1 MQANSFQVVM
11 ATDGKKS
18 YIIYIYND
26 IKWGQGGMG
35 FNAGDGV
42 KSFTLPGSLT
52 PAARD
57 VEYGSNVGVTGLYAY
72 RVDLPDIE
80 SPGGES
86 STDHKLLPERE
97 LIKSLIFIPL
107 LGTEFTHTL

>member
-57 VEYGSNVGVTGLYAY
+57 VEYGSNVDVTGLYAY

-80 SPGGES
+80 SPGGEGS
-86 STDHKLLPERE
+86 EIHKLLPEGV
-97 LIKSLIFIPL
+97 LINRLYAIDAYWRHITFSL
-107 LGTEFTHTL
+107 